1 MKLIMKLRTLVLVG
15 TSLLVASPAMA
26 AFGLSDIIGG
36 SPSHGGSTNVREV
49 VHDCRRAL
57 HKYLESQYLLIDALD
72 LKEELAARKA
82 TLKFAEKGS
91 AEQSDEDMIA
101 ESDACSDVIRP
112 RIESN
117 TSMDAEH
124 KKLAAVAAIKY
135 VQASIETKRM
145 VGSLT
150 SINTSSLGFSDV
162 GPVLYLVRHV
172 PALVSNAVSTTSK
185 LMKYLSANNVDVTEA
200 NKAANDLGT

>member
-1 MKLIMKLRTLVLVG
+1 MKLKTLVLVG
-15 TSLLVASPAMA
+15 ASLLVSSPAKA
-26 AFGLSDIIGG
+26 AFGLPDILI
-36 SPSHGGSTNVREV
+36 SADTHGGRTNVREI

-57 HKYLESQYLLIDALD
+57 HKYLDSQYLLIDALD

-82 TLKFAEKGS
+82 TLKFAERGG

-117 TSMDAEH
+117 RGMDAEH
-124 KKLAAVAAIKY
+124 KKLAAIAALKY
-135 VQASIETKRM
+135 VQAAIETKKM
-145 VGSLT
+145 VGALT
-150 SINTSSLGFSDV
+150 NLNTSQLGLGDV

-172 PALVSNAVSTTSK
+172 PPLVSNAVSTTSK
-185 LMKYLSANNVDVTEA
+185 LLKYLSANNVDVTEA
-200 NKAANDLGT
+200 NKAASDLGV

>member
-1 MKLIMKLRTLVLVG
+1 MKLKTLVLVG
-15 TSLLVASPAMA
+15 ASLLVASPAKA
-26 AFGLSDIIGG
+26 VFGLPDILI
-36 SPSHGGSTNVREV
+36 SADTHGGRTNVREI

-82 TLKFAEKGS
+82 TLKFAEKGG

-117 TSMDAEH
+117 KRMDEEH
-124 KKLAAVAAIKY
+124 KKLAAIAALKY
-135 VQASIETKRM
+135 VQAAIETKKM
-145 VGSLT
+145 VGALT
-150 SINTSSLGFSDV
+150 NLNTSSLGLGDV

-172 PALVSNAVSTTSK
+172 PPLVSNAVSTTSK
-185 LMKYLSANNVDVTEA
+185 LLNYLSANNVDVTEA
-200 NKAANDLGT
+200 NKAASDLGV